1 MPKFKLY
8 FYAIISSCCGAAAVS
23 RTVRIG
29 SIDPESVL
37 MFLGAL
43 IWFEK
48 IVEFYKR

>member
-8 FYAIISSCCGAAAVS
+8 FYAIISLCCGAAAVS

-43 IWFEK
+43 LWFEK
-48 IVEFYKR
+48 AVDIYKK